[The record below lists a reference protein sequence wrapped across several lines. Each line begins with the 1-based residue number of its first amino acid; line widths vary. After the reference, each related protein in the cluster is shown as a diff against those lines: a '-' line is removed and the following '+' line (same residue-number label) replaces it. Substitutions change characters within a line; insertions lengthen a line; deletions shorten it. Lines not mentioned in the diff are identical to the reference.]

1 VTHFVTQYGLGVVA
15 GLVFLEAVGGFF
27 VPGETAF
34 IVASALASQRHGNIV
49 WIIVATVAASIAGT
63 VVAYVGGR
71 TRGGIVSTRPWLR
84 RSDTVFREHGAKAL
98 FFGRFIPVLRTTLG
112 WMAGACGIE
121 RRRFLVWTVAGCV
134 TWACAVGTASYYLGE
149 AVVHDAGVGAAAV
162 IVVLLAFVA
171 LHRLR
176 RRLEHA

>member
-1 VTHFVTQYGLGVVA
+1 MTQYGLGVVA

-34 IVASALASQRHGNIV
+34 IVASALASQGHGNIV
-49 WIIVATVAASIAGT
+49 WIVVATVAASVAGT

-71 TRGGIVSTRPWLR
+71 TREGIVSTRPWLR
-84 RSDTVFREHGAKAL
+84 RSDAVFQAHGAKAL

-112 WMAGACGIE
+112 WMAGACGIQPG
-121 RRRFLVWTVAGCV
+121 RFLVWTVAGCIA
-134 TWACAVGTASYYLGE
+134 WASVVGTASYYLGE
-149 AVVHDAGVGAAAV
+149 AVVHDAGAGAAAV
-162 IVVLLAFVA
+162 IAVVLAFFA